1 MRISN
6 IFYGSFETLK
16 EAYKIFSRNGK
27 QVPFIALIYLCLGSI
42 IFWSNVFSIKP
53 LLTDYVTKLTDL
65 MIGSSTP
72 DTSGYTNPIFLMLD
86 DFRIFVGVEWIFT
99 VLNSLTLLLFSVATI
114 LASAAMHNEKELDLK
129 SLLVKIVKTWRRTF
143 VTLFYTTLLD
153 SGYAFFVLALL
164 LPLFLIF
171 GPEFITMFP
180 FSYLTFTLASVFQLY
195 LSIVWTLA
203 FVVSTLEEKSGI
215 EALGK
220 AGQLVK
226 GLKLKGFFLKFAF
239 GLLCFVMFK
248 LLMMM
253 INKQTTS
260 VSIAYV
266 FVFFNMVSLIKM
278 FSFIVFTVFY
288 FECKKKN
295 GQEVELQGGDVEFEY
310 TKIPTNAS
318 HPAADIP

>member
-53 LLTDYVTKLTDL
+53 LLTDYFTKLTDL
-65 MIGSSTP
+65 MIGGSTP
-72 DTSGYTNPIFLMLD
+72 DTSGYTNQIFLMLD
-86 DFRIFVGVEWIFT
+86 DFRIFVVVEWIFT
-99 VLNSLTLLLFSVATI
+99 VLNSLTLLLFSVAII
-114 LASAAMHNEKELDLK
+114 LASAAIHNEKELDLK

-153 SGYAFFVLALL
+153 SGYALFVLALL

-226 GLKLKGFFLKFAF
+226 GLKLKGFFLKLAF
-239 GLLCFVMFK
+239 GLLGFVMFK

-253 INKQTTS
+253 INKQTAS

-266 FVFFNMVSLIKM
+266 FVFFNMVSLIEM

-295 GQEVELQGGDVEFEY
+295 GQEVELQGGDVEY